1 MGAIC
6 RPSQTHLVPTD
17 VPANEAVRV
26 AKLLAIDDSNGLSEV
41 DLARRVSDGLP
52 SQSALGL
59 VEVLGK
65 RRVVGSIIPEAS
77 LRRARNSNK
86 PLSRELSERLFE
98 IGRVVDAVSL
108 AYHGNQEAID
118 GFLHRPHALLEG
130 DTPFDMARSSS
141 AGAQAVLNLIRR
153 AEAGIAV

>member
-1 MGAIC
+1 M
-6 RPSQTHLVPTD
+6 PTQAHSAQRKA
-17 VPANEAVRV
+17 PANEATRV
-26 AKLLAIDDSNGLSEV
+26 ARLLAIDDANMLSEV
-41 DLARRVSDGLP
+41 DLARRVSSGLP

-59 VEVLGK
+59 SEILGK
-65 RRVVGSIIPEAS
+65 KRVVGSIIPEAS
-77 LRRARNSNK
+77 LRRARNANK

-98 IGRVVDAVSL
+98 IGRVVDALRL

-130 DTPFDMARSSS
+130 DTPFEMATSSS

-153 AEAGIAV
+153 AEAGVAV